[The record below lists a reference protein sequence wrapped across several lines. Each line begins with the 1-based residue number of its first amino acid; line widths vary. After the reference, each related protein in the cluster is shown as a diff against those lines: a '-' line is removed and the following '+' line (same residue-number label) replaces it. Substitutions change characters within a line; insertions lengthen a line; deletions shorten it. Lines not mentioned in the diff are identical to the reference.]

1 MLYFNTSQLHQ
12 SRKWYFFQKNRWFA
26 GSLKMCWNIESKSVC
41 WVTGI
46 AAQRSGGCSK
56 IPAFVPQLSTRYYCF
71 SLHCASIVLLLCV
84 RFCAHIAAA
93 AQRAGPS
100 RCCHSVPHQC
110 RLLLMH
116 SLQFT
121 RFTYFSCNHCHGTFM
136 KRKNLKYRKK
146 TYHST
151 IIVSPATVAIKILE
165 KFV

>member
-1 MLYFNTSQLHQ
+1 MLEYRIKVSVLGYRHRSSEVGGLLENSCLCASIVHSLLLLLSPLCFN
-12 SRKWYFFQKNRWFA
+12 
-26 GSLKMCWNIESKSVC
+26 
-41 WVTGI
+41 
-46 AAQRSGGCSK
+46 
-56 IPAFVPQLSTRYYCF
+56 
-71 SLHCASIVLLLCV
+71 CASIVLLLCV

-121 RFTYFSCNHCHGTFM
+121 RFTYFSCNHCHRTFM

-146 TYHST
+146 TYHCT
-151 IIVSPATVAIKILE
+151 IIVSPATVAIRLLE
-165 KFV
+165 LKFHLKRKRSHA

>member
-1 MLYFNTSQLHQ
+1 
-12 SRKWYFFQKNRWFA
+12 
-26 GSLKMCWNIESKSVC
+26 MCWNIESKSVC

-121 RFTYFSCNHCHGTFM
+121 RFTYFSCNHCHRTFM

-146 TYHST
+146 TYHCT
-151 IIVSPATVAIKILE
+151 IIVSPATVAIRLLE
-165 KFV
+165 LKFHLKRKRSHA

>member
-1 MLYFNTSQLHQ
+1 MRLKNLNRTWKRTLMLYFNTSQLHQ

-84 RFCAHIAAA
+84 RFCAHIPAA

-100 RCCHSVPHQC
+100 RCPTPVLAIANA
-110 RLLLMH
+110 LLTIYTLH
-116 SLQFT
+116 IFLLQPLSWNF
-121 RFTYFSCNHCHGTFM
+121 YEKEKSEVSQE
-136 KRKNLKYRKK
+136 NL
-146 TYHST
+146 S
-151 IIVSPATVAIKILE
+151 
-165 KFV
+165 